1 MKNLHSTAARWL
13 AVTVSCALALLV
25 QSSAHAT
32 TATPYFTNLVTELQA
47 RSTAL
52 TGTTNKLAKTQKK
65 AIDAALKSI
74 TTAHGTT
81 VVAAIVVAHDVAKA
95 VMVTA
100 TKNVTLAPM
109 DSAPRRRA
117 MALVIPTGVTPV
129 RRVKIHPADFL
140 RVVWA
145 ARDDDQKIIAYVRHC
160 AGNDSV

>member
-32 TATPYFTNLVTELQA
+32 TATPFFTNLVTELQA

-74 TTAHGTT
+74 TAAHGTT
-81 VVAAIVVAHDVAKA
+81 VVDDLKLTSTVA
-95 VMVTA
+95 
-100 TKNVTLAPM
+100 
-109 DSAPRRRA
+109 
-117 MALVIPTGVTPV
+117 
-129 RRVKIHPADFL
+129 
-140 RVVWA
+140 
-145 ARDDDQKIIAYVRHC
+145 
-160 AGNDSV
+160 